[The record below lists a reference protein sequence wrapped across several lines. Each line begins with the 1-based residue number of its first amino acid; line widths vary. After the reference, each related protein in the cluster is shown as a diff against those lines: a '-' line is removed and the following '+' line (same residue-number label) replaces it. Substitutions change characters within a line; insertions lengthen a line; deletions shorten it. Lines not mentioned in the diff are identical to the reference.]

1 MNKISALFLAVI
13 LCAIVV
19 PAFAGT
25 YFEENFDSYETEFVE
40 RPAYTTTGQGWKL
53 GGNIDSD
60 FTAGASTK
68 SVTVGSPI
76 GADPVTGW
84 DLYSR
89 PGENYYSPTAV
100 LAIPL
105 ESDGVNQALRFDAVH
120 SGGSNPHRGGSGTLT
135 KALPT
140 PVLAADS
147 DGIVEMSYRFMYY
160 NNNSRMAVHL
170 LDGDQVIFTLT
181 QFGVPKA
188 AEWPSGLT
196 AVYDSRDVSLNQNNS
211 YFVLDKSLTALS
223 DTGNNTTVGDNIK
236 NAMTAAGAAGQAYAG
251 YNGIMLFNGGSSND
265 MKVWHYLKFILNF
278 NTQKLDLYF
287 SKNTPIAEN
296 AEPLVTNVP
305 FNSPQTLTGVTK
317 FAVNTPSG
325 TQYSTLNIDDIVVQN
340 PDVLPPVKADFTIEG
355 AEYSFAGGEV
365 TVNSEIGK
373 TGDYGTAAVIAAVYG
388 ADGEL
393 IGVDIQ
399 SLIDAETD
407 FDGDTMS
414 YTKSVSV
421 AGGTSPQRVAL
432 YLWDSVPSMKQIQS
446 VECTVSAVG
455 E

>member
-1 MNKISALFLAVI
+1 MKTIFALFLAVVF
-13 LCAIVV
+13 CAFSV

-25 YFEENFDSYETEFVE
+25 YFSEDFDSYETEFTE
-40 RPAYTTTGQGWKL
+40 RPDKTDNGQGWKI

-68 SVTVGSPI
+68 SVTVGSPV

-89 PGENYYSPTAV
+89 PGENYYAPTAV

-105 ESDGVNQALRFDAVH
+105 ESDGANQALRFDAVH
-120 SGGSNPHRGGSGTLT
+120 GGSSHRGGSGTLT
-135 KALPT
+135 KTLPT
-140 PVLAADS
+140 PVLATDS
-147 DGIVEMSYRFMYY
+147 GGIIEMSYRFMYY

-170 LDGDQVIFTLT
+170 LDGDNVIFTLT
-181 QFGVPKA
+181 QFGVPKS
-188 AEWPSGLT
+188 AEWPTGLT
-196 AVYDSRDVSLNQNNS
+196 AVYDSRGVALNQNNS

-223 DTGNNTTVGDNIK
+223 AVGNNTTVDDNIK
-236 NAMTAAGAAGQAYAG
+236 NTMTVVGAAGQTYAN
-251 YNGIMLFNGGSSND
+251 YNGTMLFSGGSSND

-278 NTQKLDLYF
+278 NTQTLDLYF
-287 SKNTPIAEN
+287 SKNAPIAEN

-325 TQYSTLNIDDIVVQN
+325 TQYATLHIDDIVVQN
-340 PDVLPPVKADFTIEG
+340 PDVLPPVKADFTIGEG
-355 AEYSFAGGEV
+355 AEYTFAGGEV
-365 TVNSEIGK
+365 TVNAEIAK

-393 IGVDIQ
+393 IGLDIDE
-399 SLIDAETD
+399 SLIDAEAD
-407 FDGDTMS
+407 FDGDTLS
-414 YTKSVSV
+414 YEKSISV
-421 AGGTSPQRVAL
+421 AGEAAPQKVVL
-432 YLWDSVPSMKQIQS
+432 YLWDSVASMRQIQS
-446 VECTVSAVG
+446 VECASK
-455 E
+455 